1 MIYDE
6 NVSFDHYFGTYPL
19 AANTDGVKFT
29 AKPGTPTPT
38 NLLQD
43 DLLTKNPNEFNPIR
57 LGPSQAVTCDQDHSY
72 GPEQQAA
79 DDGKND
85 KAVQFTSGD
94 TCGIGGAF
102 STTGLTM
109 GYYDGN
115 TTTALWT
122 YAQHYAMSDNSFGST
137 FGPSTPGALNLVAGQ
152 THGMSAVDPRG
163 GSVLAQSPF
172 VSSTNAAH
180 VGTVTGDIDPA
191 FDDCSGNNH
200 TSPLPLGAMAG
211 KNIGNLLNAQ
221 SVTWGWFQGGFTPTA
236 PYSASGGTI
245 AKCDSRHDNVDQVS
259 SKDYVP
265 HHNPF
270 SYYKSTAN
278 PHHLPPSSPS
288 AIGETDQA
296 NHNYDLSQFATA
308 LTDGVLPSVSFLKPA
323 AYQNGH
329 AANSDPLDEQHFL
342 VSEINAIENSK
353 YWGSTAIVIAYDDSD
368 GWYDQK
374 SSPVLNG
381 SNDQHVANSLVGDQ
395 PMCVSAAANPT
406 IGVSGG
412 YADRCGPG
420 PRLPLLVISPYAKTN
435 FVDHTPTEQASIL
448 AFIEDNWKTGRLGD
462 GSFDARAGSLQNM
475 LDFSKTTGE
484 QLLLKSN
491 GTVSA
496 TAMHPVG

>member
-6 NVSFDHYFGTYPL
+6 NVSFDHYFGTYPI

-57 LGPSQAVTCDQDHSY
+57 LKPSQAVTCDQDHSY

-152 THGMSAVDPRG
+152 THGMSAVDPLG

-172 VSSTNAAH
+172 VSSADAAH
-180 VGTVTGDIDPA
+180 VGTDTGDIDPA

-200 TSPLPLGAMAG
+200 TSPLPLGVMAG
-211 KNIGNLLNAQ
+211 KNIGNLLNSQ

-245 AKCDSRHDNVDQVS
+245 AQCDSRHDNVDQVS

-296 NHNYDLSQFATA
+296 NHNYDLSQFTTA

-329 AANSDPLDEQHFL
+329 AAYSDPLDEQHFL

-395 PMCVSAAANPT
+395 PMCVSAAADT
-406 IGVSGG
+406 SIGVNGG

-462 GSFDARAGSLQNM
+462 GSFDARAGSLHNM